1 VLAMDFRHC
10 QILDPVGDAV
20 AFPKSIEFWKDRRI
34 IIDRRTAKFY
44 CCFLF
49 HHVLS
54 AFTVRST
61 LVTLKGRD
69 EPLPLRRL
77 LQQQQQQPADRCSSS
92 SQAAQ
97 GRRQAPG
104 RMAAARHHACSAM
117 RAWQPSCMQQQGRA
131 QPRVQQAYR
140 SRGPRN

>member
-117 RAWQPSCMQQQGRA
+117 HGSHHACSSKAARM
-131 QPRVQQAYR
+131 PRVQQAYR